1 MHNKEVGKLEEEV
14 PTDPVLKELA
24 LDIRFYAPYLLNG
37 LQAFSE
43 DQVSF
48 YLKGAVNPIIFEAS
62 HERYSTS
69 IFGYAC
75 FSNNWY
81 YKWSCCCAITLN

>member
-14 PTDPVLKELA
+14 PMVRFEGAA
-24 LDIRFYAPYLLNG
+24 LDIRFFAPYLLNG

-48 YLKGAVNPIIFEAS
+48 YLKGSASPIIFEAS
-62 HERYSTS
+62 QKDMQLLYLVMPVSATT
-69 IFGYAC
+69 G
-75 FSNNWY
+75 
-81 YKWSCCCAITLN
+81 TLMEF